1 MSTVSTKIFIDVFIL
16 IPLASIVETIV
27 LIIWFYKLYSDARG
41 VNEQKLVEMARARS
55 TSSITTNNNTA
66 EMSSNMSSNESTKEQ
81 PISIDSKSNPMP
93 ATSPDII
100 VAKSNTQISKTDD
113 TTIYG
118 SSSNKNK
125 IKAHK
130 SRSHSESTEGSLAK
144 LKPIQ
149 KWLASI
155 SFICA
160 FMFSWGTIAYVI
172 IGTLFPD
179 LTKKDHCMLHS
190 STLLMAVW
198 QRFTLYT
205 YFMVRT
211 YVIFKGSVH
220 QISYN
225 KIKCYCMTL
234 GILYIISSISFCVT
248 GYVDGCG
255 SGMNLLIGTCNFLLE
270 MVFATI
276 CLKMSVNRLIK
287 LYYSSKKMI
296 KEKDKRAEKHLEK
309 LMNVSTKVTVL
320 TLAAVI
326 STICNIMFFAPQ
338 MLLSG
343 TVIDTVF
350 NTICLLLSFVVF
362 DRQYKFLCKCCD
374 LCMLNCCKKH
384 SQCVKGCC
392 CVTV

>member
-16 IPLASIVETIV
+16 IPLAAIVETIL
-27 LIIWFYKLYSDARG
+27 LIIWFCKLYSDSRR
-41 VNEQKLVEMARARS
+41 VNEQNMIEMARCRS
-55 TSSITTNNNTA
+55 TSSITTNNNTT

-81 PISIDSKSNPMP
+81 PTCIDSKSNQMP
-93 ATSPDII
+93 PTSPDII
-100 VAKSNTQISKTDD
+100 IAKSNTQISKTGD
-113 TTIYG
+113 TTMYD
-118 SSSNKNK
+118 
-125 IKAHK
+125 IKVHK
-130 SRSHSESTEGSLAK
+130 SRSHSESTQGSLAK

-160 FMFSWGTIAYVI
+160 FMFSWGTIIYVI
-172 IGTLFPD
+172 IGTLFPG
-179 LTKKDHCMLHS
+179 LTEMDHCMIHT
-190 STLLMAVW
+190 STLLMALW

-205 YFMVRT
+205 YFVVRT
-211 YVIFKGSVH
+211 YIIFKGSLH

-234 GILYIISSISFCVT
+234 GILFIIITILFYIT
-248 GYVDGCG
+248 GYIDGCG
-255 SGMNLLIGTCNFLLE
+255 VGLNLLIGMFSFLLE
-270 MVFATI
+270 MVFAIT

-287 LYYSSKKMI
+287 LYHSSKKMMN
-296 KEKDKRAEKHLEK
+296 EKDKRAEKHLEK

-320 TLAAVI
+320 TLAAVL
-326 STICNIMFFAPQ
+326 STICNVFFFVPSS
-338 MLLSG
+338 MLSG
-343 TVIDTVF
+343 TVVDTVF